1 MLIIKWATPLSISH
15 LTRWALSGLTG
26 EWRGSL
32 SPPPGL
38 LVPKFFCPSVFP
50 LPPLSPVPRHAICFP
65 FLPSFLSSTP
75 LSPSSTLLPSP
86 ISLSP
91 WELRSGV
98 SIRKAISPDHPPR
111 ASRRSFARELC
122 SVLFARELRS
132 VLFIGDFVSRFSIC
146 ELCSDLFTCEP
157 CSWFSMREL
166 CSAPFGRGFLLG
178 PSQKGISSGSFAPEH
193 SLVSSAPFYSLVRST
208 PSYSRH
214 SPPFFAPCRHR
225 SGHIMHSASHSL
237 QHRFGAPRR
246 HLPLPASQ

>member
-1 MLIIKWATPLSISH
+1 MGLYRALPGNGE
-15 LTRWALSGLTG
+15 ALS
-26 EWRGSL
+26 R
-32 SPPPGL
+32 PPPGL
-38 LVPKFFCPSVFP
+38 LVPKFFLSLCLPSP
-50 LPPLSPVPRHAICFP
+50 PPLSRPSSCYLFP
-65 FLPSFLSSTP
+65 FLAFFPLFHT

-157 CSWFSMREL
+157 GYALGSKIEKWRISALDVEQL
-166 CSAPFGRGFLLG
+166 C
-178 PSQKGISSGSFAPEH
+178 E
-193 SLVSSAPFYSLVRST
+193 T
-208 PSYSRH
+208 
-214 SPPFFAPCRHR
+214 
-225 SGHIMHSASHSL
+225 
-237 QHRFGAPRR
+237 
-246 HLPLPASQ
+246 

>member
-1 MLIIKWATPLSISH
+1 M
-15 LTRWALSGLTG
+15 ALFSCIFFEFCSYKKSG
-26 EWRGSL
+26 
-32 SPPPGL
+32 
-38 LVPKFFCPSVFP
+38 F
-50 LPPLSPVPRHAICFP
+50 
-65 FLPSFLSSTP
+65 
-75 LSPSSTLLPSP
+75 
-86 ISLSP
+86 
-91 WELRSGV
+91 
-98 SIRKAISPDHPPR
+98 

-225 SGHIMHSASHSL
+225 SGHIPPCVPHFTRCSTASALRAVTFLCPLHN
-237 QHRFGAPRR
+237 GPR
-246 HLPLPASQ
+246 AGQSVAIGTSNCTII

>member
-1 MLIIKWATPLSISH
+1 M
-15 LTRWALSGLTG
+15 
-26 EWRGSL
+26 
-32 SPPPGL
+32 
-38 LVPKFFCPSVFP
+38 
-50 LPPLSPVPRHAICFP
+50 
-65 FLPSFLSSTP
+65 ST
-75 LSPSSTLLPSP
+75 
-86 ISLSP
+86 
-91 WELRSGV
+91 
-98 SIRKAISPDHPPR
+98 RKAISPDHPPR

-178 PSQKGISSGSFAPEH
+178 PSQKGNSSGSFAPEH

-225 SGHIMHSASHSL
+225 SGNIPPCVPHFTRCSTASALRAVTFLCPLHN
-237 QHRFGAPRR
+237 GPR
-246 HLPLPASQ
+246 AGQSVAIGTINCTII

>member
-1 MLIIKWATPLSISH
+1 MERLS
-15 LTRWALSGLTG
+15 LA
-26 EWRGSL
+26 
-32 SPPPGL
+32 PPGL
-38 LVPKFFCPSVFP
+38 LVPKFFLPLRLPSP
-50 LPPLSPVPRHAICFP
+50 PPLSRPSSCYLFP
-65 FLPSFLSSTP
+65 FLAFFPLFHT

-178 PSQKGISSGSFAPEH
+178 PSQTGISSGSFAPEH
-193 SLVSSAPFYSLVRST
+193 SLVSSTPFYSLVRST

-225 SGHIMHSASHSL
+225 SGNIPPCVPHFTRCSTASALRAVTFLCPLHN
-237 QHRFGAPRR
+237 GPR
-246 HLPLPASQ
+246 AGQSVAIGTINCTII